1 MKTMFI
7 GVIIVGIA
15 IMIVLF
21 AFNFINSMEIQPT
34 SQDELSHC
42 QITDEFIPN
51 HCLTRC
57 NVQDVEAGWYH
68 QCMELEP

>member
-34 SQDELSHC
+34 SQDDYSKPLPDTMQC
-42 QITDEFIPN
+42 P
-51 HCLTRC
+51 RC
-57 NVQDVEAGWYH
+57 
-68 QCMELEP
+68 